1 MLQSSGRRSSSA
13 RTVSFV
19 CTAWLPC
26 QVVYRCPAIRDS
38 CECLANDLAV
48 QRPGSE
54 RKRGPGPLQR
64 RVRQPRSQKHEPHM
78 GVVGDD
84 LLEDVKERLTLASLS
99 LRQTG
104 LDVGNVGRVA
114 GAEVLS

>member
-1 MLQSSGRRSSSA
+1 
-13 RTVSFV
+13 
-19 CTAWLPC
+19 
-26 QVVYRCPAIRDS
+26 
-38 CECLANDLAV
+38 
-48 QRPGSE
+48 
-54 RKRGPGPLQR
+54 
-64 RVRQPRSQKHEPHM
+64 M